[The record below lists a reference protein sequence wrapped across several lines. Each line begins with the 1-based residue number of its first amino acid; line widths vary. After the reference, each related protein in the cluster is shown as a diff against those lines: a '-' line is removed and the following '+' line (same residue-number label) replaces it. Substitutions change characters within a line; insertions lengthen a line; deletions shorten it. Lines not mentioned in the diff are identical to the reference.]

1 LVKTGTVDG
10 TIAVSGTENT
20 TRTATISGITGD
32 GTLGISIA
40 AGTASDL
47 AGNQAI
53 AVGPSA
59 TFIVDNTPPVV
70 NPGGN
75 QTKNGTFTQT
85 ATATDASSSMTYAWS
100 KQTGPGTVTF
110 GTVDALSSTITAS
123 LDGSYTIR
131 FTATD
136 AAGNSAFSDMTLV
149 WDTTPPEL
157 TLNPVITPTGLNQQ
171 TITGTVANA
180 VGVTVA
186 TDTAATDG
194 EATISGNTW
203 NFTIGGLVEGIN
215 GVTFTAK
222 DAVGNIA
229 IVAASI
235 THINIKGDVSGDW
248 EVDLRDAIN
257 ALQIFTGMNSVE
269 LRADFAT
276 SGADVNGNGRLGLE
290 EVLYILQKVAEIRQ

>member
-1 LVKTGTVDG
+1 
-10 TIAVSGTENT
+10 
-20 TRTATISGITGD
+20 
-32 GTLGISIA
+32 
-40 AGTASDL
+40 
-47 AGNQAI
+47 
-53 AVGPSA
+53 
-59 TFIVDNTPPVV
+59 
-70 NPGGN
+70 
-75 QTKNGTFTQT
+75 
-85 ATATDASSSMTYAWS
+85 
-100 KQTGPGTVTF
+100 
-110 GTVDALSSTITAS
+110 TAS
-123 LDGSYTIR
+123 LEGTYTIR

-215 GVTFTAK
+215 GVIVTARDIAGN
-222 DAVGNIA
+222 DATG
-229 IVAASI
+229 AATI
-235 THINIKGDVSGDW
+235 TYVNIKGDINSDW
-248 EVDLRDAIN
+248 LVDLQDAIA
-257 ALQIFTGMNSVE
+257 ALQICTRMDSVV

-276 SGADVNGNGRLGLE
+276 SGADVNGDGRVGFE
-290 EVLYILQKVAEIRQ
+290 EVLYILQKVAEMRQ